1 MIHLL
6 IASLMITS
14 TPEWREGDPAKLIQA
29 GGAGP
34 ILVFVHAS
42 WCGPCNQLRSE
53 VLDNDK
59 GRGLLKRKRGISV
72 DFDQAVGRRVTTQYR
87 VLSLPTLLV
96 LDASGKETGRVEG
109 YSNADEWLQQVDNVL
124 AGDQA
129 MERLQARVADAPG
142 DLDARLNL
150 AHAQLSHGQIEVAQ
164 STLRQLYEKLGTT
177 GARAARMWGRY
188 LVRVKKDGVAGAA
201 HYAAMKRLYRGT
213 EFRSE
218 FLYWEAQA
226 LALQGKINEALAL
239 FEEWALDD
247 PRGIEPLL
255 YKASYMVRQKQDP
268 AALEELRSEASWND
282 SSLTRALGLG
292 ALCGEH
298 RIRIGAYC
306 NLRG

>member
-1 MIHLL
+1 M
-6 IASLMITS
+6 
-14 TPEWREGDPAKLIQA
+14 
-29 GGAGP
+29 
-34 ILVFVHAS
+34 
-42 WCGPCNQLRSE
+42 
-53 VLDNDK
+53 
-59 GRGLLKRKRGISV
+59 
-72 DFDQAVGRRVTTQYR
+72 
-87 VLSLPTLLV
+87 

-213 EFRSE
+213 EFRAE

-239 FEEWALDD
+239 FDEWALDD

-268 AALEELRSEASWND
+268 AAIEVVLVTALSLEND
-282 SSLTRALGLG
+282 SASVHYYLAEVKLQQGDKAAATRAIRRAMKLKPSRVLYRNFARKRLGMTVP
-292 ALCGEH
+292 
-298 RIRIGAYC
+298 
-306 NLRG
+306 